1 MTPPAIRKRKQRNQ
15 WKATGKV
22 QVEAWIPR
30 ESNEII
36 TDFAKRLKLRKAD
49 VMGMILKRGA
59 PLYLG
64 QIDRI
69 LAPLLPARARIVEFE
84 LKGITPSEKV
94 VPPVR
99 IGDRFYD
106 PCELHRLLQ
115 ETADAVAKLRAYGLE
130 ISSVDRLFG
139 RLDGAVR
146 KDLLPK
152 HHPKRM
158 V

>member
-1 MTPPAIRKRKQRNQ
+1 MTPPAVRKRKQRNQ
-15 WKATGKV
+15 WKAAGKV

-36 TDFAKRLKLRKAD
+36 TDFARRMKLRKAD
-49 VMGMILKRGA
+49 VMAMILKRGA

-69 LAPLLPARARIVEFE
+69 LAPLLPARARIMEFE
-84 LKGITPSEKV
+84 LKGVRPSEKL

-99 IGDRFYD
+99 IGDQFYD
-106 PCELHRLLQ
+106 PCEHHRLIK
-115 ETADAVAKLRAYGLE
+115 ETVEAIAKLRSYGLE
-130 ISSVDRLFG
+130 ISDVDRLFG
-139 RLDGAVR
+139 RLNSSVR

-152 HHPKRM
+152 NHPKRI